1 MNIPIAKEGYPFI
14 IPLIIGSAVSW
25 VFFPIIITIILT
37 GLLIFVTF
45 FFRDPER
52 IVSEEKNTVLSPADG
67 KIVEIVVE
75 EDPFLKRPFKR
86 ISIFLNVFNVHIN
99 RAPITGRIQK
109 VRYVPGKFLAA
120 FNDKASLDNEQ
131 TAILFENK
139 GIQVLVKQ
147 IAGLIA
153 RRIVCWA
160 SEGEDYSH
168 GQRFGLIR
176 FGSRVDVFIPEN
188 TLLNVA
194 KGDRV
199 TGGISI
205 LGYLK
210 EKNHEI
216 A

>member
-99 RAPITGRIQK
+99 
-109 VRYVPGKFLAA
+109 
-120 FNDKASLDNEQ
+120 
-131 TAILFENK
+131 
-139 GIQVLVKQ
+139 
-147 IAGLIA
+147 
-153 RRIVCWA
+153 
-160 SEGEDYSH
+160 
-168 GQRFGLIR
+168 
-176 FGSRVDVFIPEN
+176 
-188 TLLNVA
+188 
-194 KGDRV
+194 
-199 TGGISI
+199 
-205 LGYLK
+205 
-210 EKNHEI
+210 
-216 A
+216 